1 MGGKN
6 GVPSGMTA
14 AFLAMRAAA
23 RRLGK
28 DGSPEDQA
36 ALEVCYERAGHVLM
50 GAVSFKQAPHVLNA
64 ARFLADGIS
73 GKQAE
78 QVKVSGQVGILAL
91 VMASMEAPRL
101 AGAVDQAELP
111 AAQQVVVVEPPQVVV
126 ATAPT
131 IRRRAKEQADG
142 CVPRSVGD

>member
-1 MGGKN
+1 MGVN
-6 GVPSGMTA
+6 GIPTGMTA

-28 DGSPEDQA
+28 DGTPEDQA
-36 ALEVCYERAGHVLM
+36 ALEVCYERAGHVLL
-50 GAVSFKQAPHVLNA
+50 GGVSFKQAPHVLNA

-78 QVKVSGQVGILAL
+78 SVKVSGHLTLAAL
-91 VMASMEAPRL
+91 VMESMSPRL

-131 IRRRAKEQADG
+131 IRRKAKEQADG